1 MTSGPRKTGRIV
13 SVLGAMALLATVPHA
28 GAQLSRLDRA
38 TLIDGLGQEG
48 MSELLLHLMEVEP
61 PDDPVLAE
69 RIKIAQY
76 RIRYS
81 DTSRPTDERIAAFD
95 AALDALRRMIRERH
109 EHEQRP
115 MWQTDL
121 GELLLFE
128 SLQAINQ
135 HAAAFY
141 DFGVPTDDQR
151 SAFERG
157 VVEALEELSDA
168 DHRFSQLQLELAR
181 EADHKTKRIDTGL
194 WDRMIGQ
201 YYQLRTQYFLAHAAY
216 DTALLGDD
224 HPYFRNLG
232 TNARNP
238 KMRGQ
243 AGDPGA
249 ERRRLLQLSVER
261 VTKLARDE
269 TDPHQIR
276 RSCLSLAGRAL
287 TLLADPEA
295 AHTYLDQA
303 TAREEGDLT
312 DLLARLGKA
321 RLLHRDDQPSVAFQL
336 LDSLAR
342 HPQADNDLAM
352 RLLIADQR
360 FRLIS
365 ASAGSRPPEAQQH
378 ARAEAYDIYL
388 QLLADPKL
396 NAVQAD
402 GLKFHI
408 YGRWAESRE
417 AEGDPSLLPPAVV
430 LAIGETARIEG
441 QNLTA
446 DAQESEDEQRSQE
459 LRARAAAKLKRAVE
473 VLTHLIERPGL
484 TATTRA
490 PGMYNLGL
498 AVLLRDQTDLR
509 NVLEAARLWIDLAE
523 QMPDQADA
531 ERAISVAARQLR
543 LRHGEDETRA
553 AVQQEYQRAMNVLFA
568 RFTGTPAAED
578 ERFYYAAAVLMPVGR
593 MAEAYDLLAAVP
605 SDHPDHLPARVQ
617 MLLAQVALYRK
628 DDPEPA
634 RRRAARI
641 RGQVAR
647 LGEDARIALESTAAA
662 AEAAVLRNASGHC
675 PLILADLAM
684 TEGRPAEAAKVLES
698 FADEYGDDPELLR
711 QALGTRIVAL
721 AGAGDFDKAVADAER
736 MMRRFP
742 DEASWVIDKTL
753 TELDE
758 QVDLLRKRAATE
770 LVDRRKQLLEQ
781 QARNNAT
788 TASRLAGLLLAW
800 ARTQNF
806 DDHRMLPYQ
815 LIHIKSLRLAGRAEQ
830 ALKLLGELETR
841 QRDDASVIQEAGEIR
856 FVLGGQENLVQS
868 AAFFN
873 RIIKSFQ
880 QPPFPEIWW
889 NAWMRRFQIMD
900 LMNRN
905 TGDIPLRVQRLRKID
920 LNLGGE
926 RYRVAMVRLE
936 KKYGH

>member
-1 MTSGPRKTGRIV
+1 MTSGRLQTGRIV
-13 SVLGAMALLATVPHA
+13 AVLAAMLLLATVPPA

-69 RIKIAQY
+69 RVKIAQY
-76 RIRYS
+76 RIRYG
-81 DTSRPTDERIAAFD
+81 DTSRPTGERIGAFN
-95 AALDALRRMIRERH
+95 AALDTLRRMIRAH
-109 EHEQRP
+109 QEHEQRP

-135 HAAAFY
+135 HAAAFHE
-141 DFGVPTDDQR
+141 FGVPTGDQR
-151 SAFERG
+151 RAFERG
-157 VVEALEELSDA
+157 VVEALDELSDA
-168 DHRFSQLQLELAR
+168 DHRFSRLQLELAR
-181 EADHKTKRIDTGL
+181 EPDHKTKRIDTGL

-216 DTALLGDD
+216 GTALLDDD

-232 TNARNP
+232 GNARNP
-238 KMRGQ
+238 KVRGQ
-243 AGDPGA
+243 AREPGA
-249 ERRRLLQLSVER
+249 ERRRLLQQCVER

-287 TLLADPEA
+287 TLLDDPEA

-303 TAREEGDLT
+303 TAGEEGDLT

-321 RLLHRDDQPSVAFQL
+321 RLLHRDDQPSAAFQL

-342 HPQADNDLAM
+342 HPQAGNDLAM

-365 ASAGSRPPEAQQH
+365 ASARSRPPEAQQH

-396 NAVQAD
+396 NAVQSE

-417 AEGDPSLLPPAVV
+417 AGGDPSLLPPAVV

-446 DAQESEDEQRSQE
+446 DAHGSGDEQRSQE
-459 LRARAAAKLKRAVE
+459 LRARAAPKLKRAVE
-473 VLTHLIERPGL
+473 VLTNLIERPDL

-490 PGMYNLGL
+490 PAMYNLGL
-498 AVLLRDQTDLR
+498 AVLLRDQTDLG

-531 ERAISVAARQLR
+531 ERAISMAAGQIR
-543 LRHGEDETRA
+543 LRHVEDETRA
-553 AVQQEYQRAMNVLFA
+553 AVQQEYQRAMDVLFA
-568 RFTGTPAAED
+568 HFPDTPATQD
-578 ERFYYAAAVLMPVGR
+578 ELFYYGAAVLMPAGR
-593 MAEAYDLLAAVP
+593 MAEAFDVLAAVP
-605 SDHPDHLPARVQ
+605 SHHPDHLPARVQ
-617 MLLAQVALYRK
+617 MLRAQVALYHK

-641 RGQVAR
+641 RAQVAR
-647 LGEDARIALESTAAA
+647 LREDARIALESASAG
-662 AEAAVLRNASGHC
+662 EALVLRNASGQC

-684 TEGRPAEAAKVLES
+684 AEGHPAEAAKVLES
-698 FADEYGDDPELLR
+698 FADEHGDDPELLR
-711 QALGTRIVAL
+711 QALGKRIVNL
-721 AGAGDFDKAVADAER
+721 AGAGDFDAAVADAER

-753 TELDE
+753 TDLDE

-770 LVDRRKQLLEQ
+770 LVDRRKKLLEQ

-788 TASRLAGLLLAW
+788 TASRLAGLLLEW
-800 ARTQNF
+800 ARTQSF
-806 DDHRMLPYQ
+806 DDERMLPYR

-841 QRDDASVIQEAGEIR
+841 HRDDAGVIQEAGEIR
-856 FVLGGQENLVQS
+856 FALGGQENLVRS
-868 AAFFN
+868 AVHFN
-873 RIIKSFQ
+873 RIIMSFQ

-889 NAWMRRFQIMD
+889 NAWVRRFQIMD
-900 LMNRN
+900 TMNRD
-905 TGDIPLRVQRLRKID
+905 TRDIPLRVQRLRKID
-920 LNLGGE
+920 PNLGGE